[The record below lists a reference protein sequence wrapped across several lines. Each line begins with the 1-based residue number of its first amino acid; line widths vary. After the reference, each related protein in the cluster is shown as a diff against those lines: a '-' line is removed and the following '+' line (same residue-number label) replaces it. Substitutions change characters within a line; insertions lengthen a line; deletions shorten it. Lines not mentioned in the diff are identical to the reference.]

1 MKKKTIALLLVLMM
15 IFGVTCGGTIA
26 YLTSTASVTNTFT
39 IGNVKITLDETKV
52 DVYGE
57 AVTGEGAGRFPAG
70 NEYKLMPGHT
80 YTKDPI
86 IHVDA
91 SSENCYVFVK
101 IENGISTFESAKIP
115 GEEKAYNT
123 IHDQI
128 LANDWKA
135 LDGNTGVYYM
145 EYTKDQA
152 DKDLEVFAEFRIAD
166 DANTKTGWD
175 KINSKDTTVVVTG
188 YAIQSADLA
197 DADSNGTV
205 DAADAWALASA
216 S

>member
-1 MKKKTIALLLVLMM
+1 MKKKTIALLLVLMLV
-15 IFGVTCGGTIA
+15 FGVTCGGTIA

-39 IGNVKITLDETKV
+39 IGNVEITLDEVEV
-52 DVYGE
+52 DVYGVAAQGATRIPNE
-57 AVTGEGAGRFPAG
+57 NSEKTGNA
-70 NEYKLMPGHT
+70 YKLMPGHT

-101 IENGISTFESAKIP
+101 IENGISTFESAKIT
-115 GEEKAYNT
+115 GEEKTYNT

-128 LANDWKA
+128 LANNWNV

-166 DANTKTGWD
+166 DANTKAGWGD
-175 KINSKDTTVVVTG
+175 IKADTTKVIVTG
-188 YAIQSADLA
+188 YAVQKDGL
-197 DADSNGTV
+197 TLTE
-205 DAADAWALASA
+205 AWEAVNK
-216 S
+216 